1 MNHQFSMEILCKY
14 GVRYLSRDEEA
25 QCLIIASQ
33 RYNRT
38 SAIVAVDVKVTDK
51 QTIDFLQAARRM
63 INWWLAQ
70 SVVCFPP
77 SHICSALILAID
89 KTQRIPQHPATQQPQ
104 GPQGLVSSPP

>member
-1 MNHQFSMEILCKY
+1 MNHQFSMESLCKY

-38 SAIVAVDVKVTDK
+38 SAIATIDVKVSDK
-51 QTIDFLQAARRM
+51 ETIDFLEAARRM

-70 SVVCFPP
+70 SDVCFPP
-77 SHICSALILAID
+77 SHIYSTI
-89 KTQRIPQHPATQQPQ
+89 
-104 GPQGLVSSPP
+104 